1 MEMNK
6 IVDEN
11 KKDGT
16 IVVLCSAGVG
26 RTGTFISIYFLEKEI
41 RNQLNEPKFKNIQ
54 YYIFNLVRKL
64 KEMILYLFK
73 VILNIITFTYIC

>member
-26 RTGTFISIYFLEKEI
+26 RTGTFISIYFIEKEI